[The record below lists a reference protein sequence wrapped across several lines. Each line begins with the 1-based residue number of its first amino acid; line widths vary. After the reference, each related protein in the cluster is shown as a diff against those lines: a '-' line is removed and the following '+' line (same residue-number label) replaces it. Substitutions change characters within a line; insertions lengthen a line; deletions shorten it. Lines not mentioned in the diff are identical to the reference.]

1 MLSEEFQDQVLM
13 EGYKQFVVKA
23 FTIVVMALLAF
34 IGSTQGQPICCFREA
49 CCCQTC
55 SHPPH
60 VHNWNLQKHINC
72 MSEVWITYEVYE

>member
-1 MLSEEFQDQVLM
+1 M

-23 FTIVVMALLAF
+23 FMIIAMALFAF

-55 SHPPH
+55 TKPPH

-72 MSEVWITYEVYE
+72 MSGVWITYEIYE